1 MGNRITGTKSQCK
14 LYDRLDEIP
23 MPSYERL
30 AAKAHLARAEAIADL
45 IAAAIRKVQALAHAA
60 RELVTW
66 PTRRA
71 S

>member
-1 MGNRITGTKSQCK
+1 MRNRITGTKSQCK

-23 MPSYERL
+23 MPAYERL

-45 IAAAIRKVQALAHAA
+45 IATAIRKVRSLAHAA

-66 PTRRA
+66 PKRWA
-71 S
+71 